1 MLILCYI
8 DEIFGYLI
16 DASQSVLQE
25 YQLLSALMGLI
36 VCQVLG
42 DLLYYQTYHLVFVS
56 LVLLI

>member
-25 YQLLSALMGLI
+25 YQLLSASMGLI